1 MKRTAVLLVLGAV
14 LANAAFTGLALVFD
28 YPEVLSRPAPE
39 VMAAFRRD
47 QVPVSLLFLLLAA
60 GAGTMAPAAAG
71 LAPLAG
77 RLSLGV
83 GSAAAAVQVAGLLR
97 WPLLVP
103 FVEDPETFE
112 MLGTVLGT
120 VLGET
125 AGYLLTAAWT
135 VLVVRSLRGP
145 LLRAWGLAAAAL
157 VACGLLV
164 PLGVPGADQANF
176 AGYVLWSLW
185 LVGLA
190 VALWRGSPSATVI
203 AGAQAAHVGR

>member
-1 MKRTAVLLVLGAV
+1 MKRTAILLVLGAV

-39 VMAAFRRD
+39 VMAAFQRD
-47 QVPVSLLFLLLAA
+47 RAAVSLLFLLLAA
-60 GAGTMAPAAAG
+60 GAGMMAPAAAG

-77 RLSLGV
+77 RLSSGV
-83 GSAAAAVQVAGLLR
+83 GAAAAAVQVAGLLR

-112 MLGTVLGT
+112 LLGTVLGT
-120 VLGET
+120 VVGET
-125 AGYLLTAAWT
+125 AGYLLTAVWT
-135 VLVVRSLRGP
+135 VLVVRSLRGR
-145 LLRAWGLAAAAL
+145 LLRAWGLAAAVL
-157 VACGLLV
+157 VASGLLV
-164 PLGVPGADQANF
+164 PFGVPGADQANF

-190 VALWRGSPSATVI
+190 AALWRGTPSATVMP
-203 AGAQAAHVGR
+203 GAQAVHVGR